1 MQTDSDVKPT
11 EANRQLSDEL
21 ITLIESFSERRH
33 HSKADSEHQ
42 WPASRLTQ
50 CEMTALRRISNRVG
64 RPVNQLIRES
74 VEVYVQLIETEAC
87 GTNVEEQTRPIAL
100 SSAID
105 MACYQAMSNKESD
118 ANETLEGIHTQ
129 LELLNQTLEDLQ
141 IDVQWALRNIV
152 HHFTQQS
159 SPPQR
164 QLAADPDQQAMLL
177 LRDLIGAPELKQS
190 NVCDATRDTLEKI
203 LGKLSSSASTV
214 EQKQPKVAEQNEDKD
229 ETEKPAIEKGPAGV
243 TRKQDEGE
251 AVDDGLLF

>member
-1 MQTDSDVKPT
+1 MKQSESDQGPSET
-11 EANRQLSDEL
+11 LNDL
-21 ITLIESFSERRH
+21 IQSFGERKH
-33 HSKADSEHQ
+33 WAKADSEHQ

-152 HHFTQQS
+152 HHITQQS

-164 QLAADPDQQAMLL
+164 QPATDPDQQAMLL
-177 LRDLIGAPELKQS
+177 LRDLIGAPELQQS

-214 EQKQPKVAEQNEDKD
+214 EQKQSKVAEQNEDND
-229 ETEKPAIEKGPAGV
+229 ETAKPAIEKDPAGA
-243 TRKQDEGE
+243 TRKQDERE

>member
-1 MQTDSDVKPT
+1 MQTDLDVNPT
-11 EANRQLSDEL
+11 ESNRRLSDEL

-33 HSKADSEHQ
+33 HSAADSEHQ

-87 GTNVEEQTRPIAL
+87 GTNAEEQTRPIAL
-100 SSAID
+100 SSVINV
-105 MACYQAMSNKESD
+105 ACCQAMSNKESD

-141 IDVQWALRNIV
+141 VDVQWALRNIV
-152 HHFTQQS
+152 HHFAQQS
-159 SPPQR
+159 SPPQAR
-164 QLAADPDQQAMLL
+164 PAADPDQQAMLL
-177 LRDLIGAPELKQS
+177 LRDLIGAPELQQS
-190 NVCDATRDTLEKI
+190 EVCDSTRNTLEKI
-203 LGKLSSSASTV
+203 LAKLSPPAGTV
-214 EQKQPKVAEQNEDKD
+214 EQEQARVAEQSEDND
-229 ETEKPAIEKGPAGV
+229 ETAKPATARDPAGV
-243 TRKQDEGE
+243 SQKQGEGK